1 MKHLIFSL
9 LFIAT
14 SLNLRGQDTIIL
26 KNNARM
32 ILDTT
37 NMRTIPQFE
46 EDLKLIDMKF
56 IPSAQYDIFYD
67 INLVSP
73 CKEQDCPFKKIGL
86 IHAILTSHD
95 KQCKLFV
102 YIAGAINA
110 HLGDI
115 IKYNKKSFGI
125 DTLSKY
131 NRVKHD
137 FDYGRPY
144 SSASEQDIEDLKI
157 MMTF

>member
-56 IPSAQYDIFYD
+56 IPSAQYDIFM
-67 INLVSP
+67 ISTLCLLARS
-73 CKEQDCPFKKIGL
+73 KIALLKK
-86 IHAILTSHD
+86 
-95 KQCKLFV
+95 
-102 YIAGAINA
+102 
-110 HLGDI
+110 
-115 IKYNKKSFGI
+115 
-125 DTLSKY
+125 
-131 NRVKHD
+131 
-137 FDYGRPY
+137 
-144 SSASEQDIEDLKI
+144 
-157 MMTF
+157 